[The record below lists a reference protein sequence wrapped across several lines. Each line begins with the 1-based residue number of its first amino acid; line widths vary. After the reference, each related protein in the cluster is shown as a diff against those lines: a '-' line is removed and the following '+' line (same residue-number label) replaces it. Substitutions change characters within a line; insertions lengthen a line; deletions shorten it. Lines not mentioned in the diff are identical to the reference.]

1 MSKVRPRSIGVYTMS
16 TEYGS
21 VDHILTL
28 QQSLAHYER
37 MLSESH
43 PMYLQNLNMDLLRAR
58 SKRDYGM
65 FVLAVVT
72 VVVVPP
78 SVVIGMCTLW
88 LFVYQPI
95 H

>member
-1 MSKVRPRSIGVYTMS
+1 MS

-78 SVVIGMCTLW
+78 SVVIGMCTL
-88 LFVYQPI
+88 
-95 H
+95 

>member
-1 MSKVRPRSIGVYTMS
+1 MSKVRPRSIGVYTVS
-16 TEYGS
+16 TEYGT

-43 PMYLQNLNMDLLRAR
+43 PMYLQNLNIDLLRAR
-58 SKRDYGM
+58 AKGDYAM

-72 VVVVPP
+72 VVIVPP
-78 SVVIGMCTLW
+78 SVFIGMCIL
-88 LFVYQPI
+88 
-95 H
+95 

>member
-78 SVVIGMCTLW
+78 SVVIGMCTL
-88 LFVYQPI
+88 
-95 H
+95 